1 MIGLA
6 GSVAVVSAVP
16 ILPSAD
22 LGRSQAFYVFLGFTV
37 VDTTG
42 EYLRLRLDEAEL
54 HLYAAA
60 DTDPRTNPGGW
71 YLRAAFPEELRE
83 KWVADGLECPDV
95 EVPPCCGPTLFAVI
109 DPDGNMMRVGPLAG

>member
-6 GSVAVVSAVP
+6 GSVAAVSAVP

-22 LGRSQAFYVFLGFTV
+22 LGRSQAFYAFLGFTI
-37 VDTTG
+37 VDASG
-42 EYLRLRLDEAEL
+42 EYLRLRLDEAEM

-60 DTDPRTNPGGW
+60 DTDPHTNPSGW
-71 YLRAAFPEELRE
+71 YLRTPFPEELRE

-95 EVPPCCGPTLFAVI
+95 EVPSWCGPTLFAVI
-109 DPDGNMMRVGPLAG
+109 DPDGNMMRVGPLSG